1 MSIQEETPPR
11 DPNTVPFKE
20 AMVELI
26 GERWEEVWK
35 VVPVAVEGVDPEGV
49 HDVRVAS
56 RRLRAAMDV
65 AVDAFDTEWYRNL
78 HKLAKQ
84 ITSELGEV
92 RDRDVL
98 LEAFRADRDA
108 APAAEWPGIDLVINR
123 VDRERVAAR
132 AEMEEFLGK
141 LEKNNAAAETARR
154 FNPAAPAPK
163 RGKKGNEVEPK

>member
-1 MSIQEETPPR
+1 MSAQEETSTR

-20 AMVELI
+20 AMLELI

-35 VVPVAVEGVDPEGV
+35 VVPVAAEGVDPEGV

-65 AVDAFDTEWYRNL
+65 AVDVFDTDWYRSL

-98 LEAFRADRDA
+98 LEAFRADRDS
-108 APAAEWPGIDLVINR
+108 APPEEWPGIDLVIER

-132 AEMEEFLGK
+132 EEMEQFLER
-141 LEKNNAAAETARR
+141 LEKNNASAETARR
-154 FNPAAPAPK
+154 FSPK
-163 RGKKGNEVEPK
+163 RKKSAERSPETEQQ